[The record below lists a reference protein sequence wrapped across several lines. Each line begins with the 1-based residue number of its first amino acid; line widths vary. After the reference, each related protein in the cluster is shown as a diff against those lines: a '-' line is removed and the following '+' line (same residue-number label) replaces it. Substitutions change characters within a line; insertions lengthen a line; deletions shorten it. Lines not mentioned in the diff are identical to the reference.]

1 MAIDITKIRSRK
13 SLETLV
19 KEHEVN
25 TSWPME
31 VKIGVV
37 TRYLAIGNMSLV
49 AASTGLDHQMLRNW
63 KTQPWW
69 KEVEAQ
75 VRATENLQ
83 LDTKISKIVDKS
95 LDAVLDRVENGDFIY
110 DNKTGDIKRK
120 PANMRDIAKV
130 STEMISKRELLR
142 GNATSRNETP
152 QASVAEQLKSLAIE
166 FARWNKKQPTQQE
179 TLDVESIEILED
191 ITLQEGNDD
200 AIYDEREEGLQ
211 EGSGPVHQ

>member
-1 MAIDITKIRSRK
+1 MAIDISKIRSRK

-19 KEHEVN
+19 KEHEEHS
-25 TSWPME
+25 TWPME

-37 TRYLAIGNMSLV
+37 TRYLAIGNLSLV
-49 AASTGLDHQMLRNW
+49 AATTGLDHGLLRNW
-63 KTQPWW
+63 KMQPWW

-75 VRATENLQ
+75 IRATENLQ

-130 STEMISKRELLR
+130 STEMITKRELLR

-166 FARWNKKQPTQQE
+166 FARWNNKGKTVE
-179 TLDVESIEILED
+179 TIDADIVEVLED
-191 ITLQEGNDD
+191 ITDVPDESDINLQPLSEDQPP
-200 AIYDEREEGLQ
+200 L
-211 EGSGPVHQ
+211 

>member
-1 MAIDITKIRSRK
+1 MAIDISKIRSRK

-19 KEHEVN
+19 KEHEKDTN
-25 TSWPME
+25 WPIE

-37 TRYLAIGNMSLV
+37 TRYLAIGNMALV
-49 AASTGLDHQMLRNW
+49 AASTGMDHQTLRNC
-63 KTQPWW
+63 KMQPWW
-69 KEVEAQ
+69 KEIEAQ
-75 VRATENLQ
+75 IRATENLQ

-130 STEMISKRELLR
+130 STEMITKRELLR

-152 QASVAEQLKSLAIE
+152 QASVAEQLKGLALE
-166 FARWNKKQPTQQE
+166 FAKWNQKTQPKQE
-179 TLDVESIEILED
+179 TVDVESIEIIED
-191 ITLQEGNDD
+191 LNNESTQN
-200 AIYDEREEGLQ
+200 Q
-211 EGSGPVHQ
+211 